1 VARGLH
7 VGRAGAPNPRAV
19 LAILRPGVR
28 GGGCRCGCYSG
39 SMMGVCVLLFFLS
52 NFECFCVG
60 NIIEQEI

>member
-1 VARGLH
+1 MLAAL
-7 VGRAGAPNPRAV
+7 V
-19 LAILRPGVR
+19 LRTLEPCLQYSDQVWG